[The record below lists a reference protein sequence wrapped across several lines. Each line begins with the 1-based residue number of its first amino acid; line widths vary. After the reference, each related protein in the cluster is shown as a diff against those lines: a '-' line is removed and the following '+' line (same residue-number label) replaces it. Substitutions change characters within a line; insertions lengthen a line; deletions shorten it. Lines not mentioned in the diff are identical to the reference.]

1 MTMKKLTVLAMA
13 VILSGC
19 AGGNKNEITPM
30 PIDSNPSIA
39 LQYAR
44 AMNLRLITDYEKGQ
58 YVIFNEN
65 TGKSIRPLKEP
76 VVVGQKGEMK
86 QSGNASADVL
96 AGLITHTAF
105 IPALS
110 VLTQRAPIPYSDGT
124 ARVAT
129 WGGGNT
135 EDNANKFRLVINQ
148 KLPLFNGFSENYFCK
163 SGISYTVP
171 IVGNVNANGTLSPID
186 LATLPKPP
194 YNAPAIIQP
203 FVVSEC
209 FNTLSQRK
217 DNEQNVVAFSEAL
230 GEQWAIFV
238 PGSPQRQ
245 PAVYRNGESFYFE
258 KK

>member
-1 MTMKKLTVLAMA
+1 MTMKKLMVLATA
-13 VILSGC
+13 VLLSGC

-86 QSGNASADVL
+86 QSGNGSADVL
-96 AGLITHTAF
+96 AGFITHTAF

-110 VLTQRAPIPYSDGT
+110 VLTQRAPIPHSDGI
-124 ARVAT
+124 AKIAT
-129 WGGGNT
+129 WGGGNK
-135 EDNANKFRLVINQ
+135 EDNAKKLGLLFQQ
-148 KLPLFNGFSENYFCK
+148 KLPLFNGFSDSAFCK
-163 SGISYTVP
+163 SGIAYTVP
-171 IVGNVNANGTLSPID
+171 VGKNVNADGSVSPLD
-186 LATLPKPP
+186 FATLPKPP
-194 YNAPAIIQP
+194 YNAPATVQL

-209 FNTLSQRK
+209 FNALSQRK
-217 DNEQNVVAFSEAL
+217 DNEKNVVAFSEAL

-238 PGSPQRQ
+238 PGSPEGQ
-245 PAVYRNGESFYFE
+245 PAVYKDGKPFYFV
-258 KK
+258 K

>member
-1 MTMKKLTVLAMA
+1 MTMKKLMVLATA

-19 AGGNKNEITPM
+19 VGGNKNEITPM

-65 TGKSIRPLKEP
+65 TGKSFRPLKEP

-86 QSGNASADVL
+86 QSGNGSADVL
-96 AGLITHTAF
+96 AGFITHTAF

-110 VLTQRAPIPYSDGT
+110 VLTARTPVPYSDGL
-124 ARVAT
+124 ARIAT
-129 WGGGNT
+129 WGGGDRAENT
-135 EDNANKFRLVINQ
+135 KKVSELLEQ
-148 KLPLFNGFSENYFCK
+148 KLPLFNGFSDTSVCTDSDIGYVTTTTKN
-163 SGISYTVP
+163 I
-171 IVGNVNANGTLSPID
+171 NANGTLSVID

-194 YNAPAIIQP
+194 YNAPAIVQP
-203 FVVSEC
+203 LVVSSC
-209 FNTLSQRK
+209 FNVLSQRK
-217 DNEQNVVAFSEAL
+217 DNEQNVIDFSESL

-238 PGSPQRQ
+238 PGSPLGQ
-245 PAVYRNGESFYFE
+245 PVVYKDGKPFYFV
-258 KK
+258 K